1 MKKIGQ
7 QTLVFSNTP
16 AVVSAAAI
24 VGPKEGQ
31 GPLKIN
37 FDLILKDN
45 LFGEKSWEK
54 AECKM
59 LQEAV
64 NRAVDKTDLDLDGID
79 FLLAGDLL
87 NQTISANFAARQ
99 LAIPFLGL
107 YGACSTF
114 AESLILASVLVDGG
128 YATHVMT
135 AVSSH
140 HDTAERQ
147 FRFPTELGNQRSPS
161 AQWTVTGAGA
171 ALIGPKQEGPC
182 ITYATIGKVIDL
194 GIKDS
199 NDMGS
204 AMAPAAADTL
214 AIHLKDTSRSIDDY
228 DLILTGD
235 LGSLG
240 KFLMEHLSERQGCR
254 LGDKYSDCGI
264 LIYDSSQD
272 THAGGSG
279 CACAAVV
286 TCGYVL
292 ESLRLKKYNKVLI
305 IGTGALLSPTSM
317 QQGESI
323 PGIAH
328 AVSLENINS

>member
-16 AVVSAAAI
+16 AVISAAAI

-31 GPLKIN
+31 GPLKTN
-37 FDLILKDN
+37 FDLVLEDN
-45 LFGEKSWEK
+45 LFGERTWEK

-59 LQEAV
+59 LQESVTSAV
-64 NRAVDKTDLDLDGID
+64 NKSDLKIEEID

-114 AESLILASVLVDGG
+114 TESLLLAAVLVDGT
-128 YATHVMT
+128 YAMHVMA

-140 HDTAERQ
+140 HDAAERQ
-147 FRFPTELGNQRSPS
+147 FRFPTELGNQRPPT

-171 ALIGPKQEGPC
+171 ALVGPKQDGPC

-194 GIKDS
+194 GVKDS
-199 NDMGS
+199 HDMGS

-214 AIHLKDTSRSIDDY
+214 AVHFKDTGRSVDDY

-235 LGSLG
+235 LGGLG
-240 KFLMEHLSERQGCR
+240 KSLMQQLTERQGYK
-254 LGDKYSDCGI
+254 LGDKYSDCGV
-264 LIYDSSQD
+264 LIYDSTQD

-292 ESLRLKKYNKVLI
+292 DSIRLKKFQRVLI
-305 IGTGALLSPTSM
+305 IGTGALLSPTSI

-328 AVSLENINS
+328 AVSLENVTF